1 MVRIRFATDG
11 DRAGIFGVHESAFG
25 KQQGPEIV
33 DLVSG
38 LLGDRT
44 AMPVFSL
51 VAEIGGRVVGHVLFT
66 AVRLQ
71 SGPQSIS
78 AQILAPLAVSKEH
91 QGEGIG
97 GSLINEGLKQ
107 LAASGVELVFVLGD
121 PDYYRKF
128 GFRPAKVLGY
138 EAPYPNTRRARGCVD
153 GSGIEGGHPR
163 RGAGKDSVR
172 QDTRSTSALARMM
185 PANAYFR
192 AGQYVLSVRQIR
204 AGSS

>member
-138 EAPYPNTRRARGCVD
+138 EAPYPIPVEHEDAWMVQELKAGTL
-153 GSGIEGGHPR
+153 GGVQGKIQCAKTLDQPR
-163 RGAGKDSVR
+163 HW
-172 QDTRSTSALARMM
+172 QE
-185 PANAYFR
+185 
-192 AGQYVLSVRQIR
+192 
-204 AGSS
+204 